1 MRTGRQYK
9 YVIILDDLPS
19 FADERAA
26 AGVGHHE
33 HHGSLSVNHL
43 VTLQSGAEQRNNPSM
58 KSTGE
63 DETALNQRTTDELM
77 SS

>member
-1 MRTGRQYK
+1 MGRQYK

-19 FADERAA
+19 FVDECAA

-33 HHGSLSVNHL
+33 HHGSLNVNHL
-43 VTLQSGAEQRNNPSM
+43 VTLQSEAEKRINPSM

-63 DETALNQRTTDELM
+63 DETALNKRTADELM